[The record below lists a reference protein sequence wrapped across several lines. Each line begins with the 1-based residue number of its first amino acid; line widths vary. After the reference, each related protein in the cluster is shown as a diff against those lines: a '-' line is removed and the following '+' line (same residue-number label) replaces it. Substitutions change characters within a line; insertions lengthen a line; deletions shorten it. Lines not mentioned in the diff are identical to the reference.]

1 MHCWHRKGETVLRTS
16 TVVFDLTKI
25 VDAVENHVF
34 NQVYIIGE
42 DGTMRS
48 VVKIFEE
55 SQRRKPKVGVTGI
68 SKTVDN
74 DVSII
79 DRSFGF
85 QTAVEMIEQVIHV
98 ARSYEW
104 NRRSEANGWKQY
116 TQFCQVPG

>member
-1 MHCWHRKGETVLRTS
+1 MMHSWHRKGETVLRTS

-34 NQVYIIGE
+34 NQVCLLVYIIGE

-55 SQRRKPKVGVTGI
+55 IQRRKLKVGANGI

-74 DVSII
+74 DVSLI

-85 QTAVEMIEQVIHV
+85 QTAVEMI
-98 ARSYEW
+98 
-104 NRRSEANGWKQY
+104 K
-116 TQFCQVPG
+116 

>member
-1 MHCWHRKGETVLRTS
+1 MHSWHRKGETVLIRTS
-16 TVVFDLTKI
+16 KVVFDLTMI
-25 VDAVENHVF
+25 VDAIENHVF

-55 SQRRKPKVGVTGI
+55 IQQRKPKVGVTRI

-98 ARSYEW
+98 ARSYE
-104 NRRSEANGWKQY
+104 
-116 TQFCQVPG
+116 